1 VGSATGTPPPG
12 NATGTPPLINNGT
25 VGSNQATT
33 QDQLKANP
41 APVPNTGG
49 VAGGAGG
56 C

>member
-1 VGSATGTPPPG
+1 MGSATGTPPPG
-12 NATGTPPLINNGT
+12 NARGTPPLINNGT

-41 APVPNTGG
+41 TPFPNTGG
-49 VAGGAGG
+49 VAGGASG